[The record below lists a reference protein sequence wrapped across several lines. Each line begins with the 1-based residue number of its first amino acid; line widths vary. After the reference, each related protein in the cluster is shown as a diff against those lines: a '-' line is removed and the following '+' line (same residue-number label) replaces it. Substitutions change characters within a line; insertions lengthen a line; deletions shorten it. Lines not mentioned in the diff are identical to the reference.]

1 MPPGGDL
8 RRHARQRSDSAAVG
22 GLRLDPMTENNLRPQ
37 KGIEEP
43 AGAGSECRRLE
54 SLLRQTELALRD
66 TERQLQQAQK
76 MEALGTLVAGVA
88 HEINNPINLIL
99 YNLPLLRKTWADLLP
114 VLIAHRRHEP
124 EKKFGGFT
132 YDFLQEHLPQLIADM
147 EMAANRLVKIV
158 ADLKNFSRQSNIS
171 DKSPLNINTA
181 VRNALRLSQ
190 STLHKAGVTVQLQL
204 AEDLPDIEGNL
215 QNLEQIV
222 LNIMINAAQAID
234 HADGKISIQTGFT
247 FKDGRVWLQISDN
260 GRGVSPAVADRI
272 FLPFVTDTHAR
283 GGTGLGLSVTY
294 SLVKAH
300 GGDIGFESRPGGGT
314 TFTVKLPSR
323 LERMAPKILVVDD
336 DPILRQI
343 LMEALALP
351 RSYLLEEATNGVE
364 ASIRLGT
371 YRPDM
376 LILDLFMPE
385 MDGLEVCRNI
395 QAEPALSG
403 MKVIITTG
411 FPGHPKLDELAAL
424 GFTHVLAK
432 PFQIPVLL
440 QMVQT
445 LLAER

>member
-1 MPPGGDL
+1 MISAGVRGSMAGLGG
-8 RRHARQRSDSAAVG
+8 RI
-22 GLRLDPMTENNLRPQ
+22 DPMTENDLRPP
-37 KGIEEP
+37 KGVPEP
-43 AGAGSECRRLE
+43 AQAGSECRRLE
-54 SLLRQTELALRD
+54 SQLRQTELALKD

-99 YNLPLLRKTWADLLP
+99 YNLPLLRKTWTDLLP
-114 VLIAHRRHEP
+114 VLMDHRRREP
-124 EKKFGGFT
+124 EKKFGGLT
-132 YDFLQEHLPQLIADM
+132 YEFLQEHLPQLIADM

-158 ADLKNFSRQSNIS
+158 ADLKNFSRHSNTS
-171 DKSPLNINTA
+171 DKSPININWA

-190 STLHKAGVTVQLQL
+190 STLRKAGVDVQLQL

-215 QNLEQIV
+215 PNLEQIV
-222 LNIMINAAQAID
+222 LNILINAAQAID
-234 HADGKISIQTGFT
+234 HADGKISIRTDFSA
-247 FKDGRVWLQISDN
+247 KDGRVRLQISDN

-272 FLPFVTDTHAR
+272 FLPFVTDTHAQ

-300 GGDIGFESRPGGGT
+300 GGDIAFESRPGGGT
-314 TFTVKLPSR
+314 TFSVQLPSLLKR
-323 LERMAPKILVVDD
+323 TAPKILVVDD
-336 DPILRQI
+336 DPLIRQM

-351 RSYLLEEATNGVE
+351 RSYLLEEAANGIE

-371 YRPDM
+371 HRPDM

-403 MKVIITTG
+403 IKVIITTG
-411 FPGHPKLDELAAL
+411 FPGHPKLDELADL

-432 PFQIPVLL
+432 PFDLPVLL

-445 LLAER
+445 LLAGR

>member
-1 MPPGGDL
+1 
-8 RRHARQRSDSAAVG
+8 
-22 GLRLDPMTENNLRPQ
+22 
-37 KGIEEP
+37 
-43 AGAGSECRRLE
+43 
-54 SLLRQTELALRD
+54 
-66 TERQLQQAQK
+66 
-76 MEALGTLVAGVA
+76 
-88 HEINNPINLIL
+88 
-99 YNLPLLRKTWADLLP
+99 
-114 VLIAHRRHEP
+114 
-124 EKKFGGFT
+124 
-132 YDFLQEHLPQLIADM
+132 
-147 EMAANRLVKIV
+147 
-158 ADLKNFSRQSNIS
+158 
-171 DKSPLNINTA
+171 
-181 VRNALRLSQ
+181 
-190 STLHKAGVTVQLQL
+190 
-204 AEDLPDIEGNL
+204 
-215 QNLEQIV
+215 
-222 LNIMINAAQAID
+222 MINAAQAID

-395 QAEPALSG
+395 QTEPALSG